1 MVLIEA
7 KCLGWIIYVLVVMER
22 QSSGTFLSRL
32 FSLENPFHPQDQE
45 KRNET
50 KMNKSKNVVRS

>member
-32 FSLENPFHPQDQE
+32 FSLENPERFSLKIKKKGMKP
-45 KRNET
+45 K
-50 KMNKSKNVVRS
+50 